1 MTQQRQTQSKTKIY
15 QALVTLLK
23 KYSFDKISVA
33 DITRLAGVN
42 RGTFY
47 LHYLDKFDLI
57 DQVVKEVTDHLYDTL
72 LSAPQEIDRPI
83 QEVLDY
89 IKQNQ
94 DLILTLSQSSAIN
107 LSKELNAFMMTLQ
120 ERVGIQG
127 DTYQLISI
135 SGSVAAVIKHWLTQG
150 CQESVEEMAQ
160 LIFDLRKRYGLE
172 ESTEHKEATYA

>member
-1 MTQQRQTQSKTKIY
+1 MP
-15 QALVTLLK
+15 
-23 KYSFDKISVA
+23 
-33 DITRLAGVN
+33 
-42 RGTFY
+42 
-47 LHYLDKFDLI
+47 
-57 DQVVKEVTDHLYDTL
+57 
-72 LSAPQEIDRPI
+72 PQEIDRPI

-120 ERVGIQG
+120 ERAGIQG
-127 DTYQLISI
+127 GTYQLISI

-150 CQESVEEMAQ
+150 CQGSVEEMAQ